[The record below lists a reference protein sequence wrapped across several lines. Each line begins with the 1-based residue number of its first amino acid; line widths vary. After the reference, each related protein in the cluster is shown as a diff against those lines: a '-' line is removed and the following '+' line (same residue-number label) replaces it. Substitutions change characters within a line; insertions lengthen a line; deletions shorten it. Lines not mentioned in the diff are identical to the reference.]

1 MRLLGEIRP
10 VRLLQNLDVDKLGR
24 LEQRDDLADEIVA
37 IRDGGIRE
45 IAQVQTDSGT
55 LIVEGYPMH
64 NCHWLEDAPV
74 THAGKAPIVDP
85 AALYRE
91 AQGLDEWE
99 GEDYD
104 GTSVRAGAK
113 ALQKRG
119 WVAEYRWAKNWSD
132 IEYALMNLGP
142 LVVGTLWTLG
152 MCEPDGNGRIRTEG
166 PEVGGH
172 AYVLN
177 GLNLKSGLLRIKNS
191 WGPEYGRGGH
201 AYIGITEWRDLWA
214 DGGEACLAVEN
225 QDPAVARIP
234 FRRGA

>member
-1 MRLLGEIRP
+1 MSSGRRFGRLLMPDARDAGYRIR
-10 VRLLQNLDVDKLGR
+10 RS
-24 LEQRDDLADEIVA
+24 VA
-37 IRDGGIRE
+37 TARTSRYWNANGWWGNQGATPRCV
-45 IAQVQTDSGT
+45 AFAWV
-55 LIVEGYPMH
+55 
-64 NCHWLEDAPV
+64 HWLEDAPV

-85 AALYRE
+85 ATLYRE
-91 AQGLDEWE
+91 AQRLDEWE
-99 GEDYD
+99 GEGYD

-119 WVAEYRWAKNWSD
+119 WVGEYRWAKNWSD
-132 IEYALMNLGP
+132 IEYALLNLGP
-142 LVVGTLWTLG
+142 LVVGTMWTLG
-152 MCEPDGNGRIRTEG
+152 MSEPDGNGRIRTEG

-201 AYIGITEWRDLWA
+201 AYVGINEWRDLWA